1 MIFVTVRLLIF
12 YMTVTYELTSMEGK
26 IIHETRCCNDKAGS
40 GGNAERTE
48 QSFFS
53 RASSGNRYAENRRYR

>member
-1 MIFVTVRLLIF
+1 MVFVTVRLLIF

-40 GGNAERTE
+40 GENAERTE
-48 QSFFS
+48 
-53 RASSGNRYAENRRYR
+53 